1 MYAAIGY
8 GGVTSLK
15 LIGRLREDIQRILH
29 QHQTERQAE
38 VPVEGQP
45 EVTRPAVPVREHSEQ
60 GIVVEGLSNCLVKFS
75 KCCSPVPGDEI
86 VGFITRGYG
95 VSVHRCDCPNAAI
108 ERRKPEERGRWIKV
122 SWGTDVKE
130 SYQTALDIYAK
141 DRLDLV
147 LDVSAALSSSQ
158 TRVASINATTTAGAQ
173 LRNLAIIVI
182 CIALLAGINV
192 VFNDYIVRVISTIFI
207 FMILAVSYNLINGVT
222 GQLSLEP
229 NGFVAVGAYVTA
241 LLILS
246 SDSKVDMFEM
256 AAPSPWIL
264 SLHAGFLP
272 ALLISG
278 LCAAALAVCLAVPV
292 FRVRGDYLAI
302 VTLGFGF
309 IIKILAINNPQITN
323 GAIGLNDI
331 PQQPHLL
338 FWCGLFALLATGMI
352 LQLVWSKYGRMMKA
366 IRDDEDAAIAM
377 GVNTFRIKTC
387 AFATSAFFEGI
398 GGGLLASLLTTIS
411 PGLFDFM
418 LTFQLLIIIVL
429 GGLGSTTGAL
439 LGTVLVV
446 GSGEWLRFLDQPLQF
461 FGHDLGAYPGLRMVV
476 FSLLLLIIMLF
487 AREGLLGKKEI
498 WQMGRRNSSYG
509 GK

>member
-1 MYAAIGY
+1 M
-8 GGVTSLK
+8 L
-15 LIGRLREDIQRILH
+15 
-29 QHQTERQAE
+29 
-38 VPVEGQP
+38 
-45 EVTRPAVPVREHSEQ
+45 
-60 GIVVEGLSNCLVKFS
+60 
-75 KCCSPVPGDEI
+75 
-86 VGFITRGYG
+86 
-95 VSVHRCDCPNAAI
+95 
-108 ERRKPEERGRWIKV
+108 
-122 SWGTDVKE
+122 
-130 SYQTALDIYAK
+130 
-141 DRLDLV
+141 
-147 LDVSAALSSSQ
+147 
-158 TRVASINATTTAGAQ
+158 NATTTAGAQ

-446 GSGEWLRFLDQPLQF
+446 GRSFQLLIIIVLGGLGSWTGALLGCVLEVGSGEWLRFLDQPLQF

-498 WQMGRRNSSYG
+498 WQTGRRSGGYG

>member
-1 MYAAIGY
+1 M
-8 GGVTSLK
+8 K
-15 LIGRLREDIQRILH
+15 
-29 QHQTERQAE
+29 
-38 VPVEGQP
+38 
-45 EVTRPAVPVREHSEQ
+45 
-60 GIVVEGLSNCLVKFS
+60 
-75 KCCSPVPGDEI
+75 
-86 VGFITRGYG
+86 
-95 VSVHRCDCPNAAI
+95 
-108 ERRKPEERGRWIKV
+108 
-122 SWGTDVKE
+122 
-130 SYQTALDIYAK
+130 
-141 DRLDLV
+141 
-147 LDVSAALSSSQ
+147 
-158 TRVASINATTTAGAQ
+158 NATTTLTAQ
-173 LRNLAIIVI
+173 LRNLVIILL
-182 CIALLAGINV
+182 CLGLLLAINTL
-192 VFNDYIVRVISTIFI
+192 FNDYVIRVASTVFV

-229 NGFVAVGAYVTA
+229 NGFVAIGAYVTGI
-241 LLILS
+241 LILG
-246 SDSKVDMFEM
+246 SDSKLDMYEM
-256 AAPSPWIL
+256 AQPSPL
-264 SLHAGFLP
+264 VLAVHASFLP
-272 ALLISG
+272 ALLLSG
-278 LCAAALAVCLAVPV
+278 ICAALVAVCLAFPV

-338 FWCGLFALLATGMI
+338 FWCGITALLATGLI

-398 GGGLLASLLTTIS
+398 GGGLMASLLTTIS

-439 LGTVLVV
+439 LGTILVV
-446 GSGEWLRFLDQPLQF
+446 GSAEWLRFLDQPLTL
-461 FGHDLGAYPGLRMVV
+461 FGHDLGAFPGLRMVV
-476 FSLLLLIIMLF
+476 FSLVLLVVMLF

-498 WQMGRRNSSYG
+498 WQLTRSG
-509 GK
+509 GHHNGK

>member
-1 MYAAIGY
+1 MSLGGMYALIAIGY
-8 GGVTSLK
+8 TMVYGVLR
-15 LIGRLREDIQRILH
+15 LINFAHADVMMVGAFSTLFLFSSVGLPFGVAVFLTLGLCGLFGMLIDRVAYRPL
-29 QHQTERQAE
+29 RQA
-38 VPVEGQP
+38 
-45 EVTRPAVPVREHSEQ
+45 
-60 GIVVEGLSNCLVKFS
+60 S
-75 KCCSPVPGDEI
+75 KISML
-86 VGFITRGYG
+86 ITAIG
-95 VSVHRCDCPNAAI
+95 VSFFLEN
-108 ERRKPEERGRWIKV
+108 
-122 SWGTDVKE
+122 
-130 SYQTALDIYAK
+130 LFN
-141 DRLDLV
+141 V
-147 LDVSAALSSSQ
+147 LFGGSSRFFSAPDFFNQ
-158 TRVASINATTTAGAQ
+158 TRAFGSVIITNVAW
-173 LRNLAIIVI
+173 IVPLI
-182 CIALLAGINV
+182 TVLLLLAGINV